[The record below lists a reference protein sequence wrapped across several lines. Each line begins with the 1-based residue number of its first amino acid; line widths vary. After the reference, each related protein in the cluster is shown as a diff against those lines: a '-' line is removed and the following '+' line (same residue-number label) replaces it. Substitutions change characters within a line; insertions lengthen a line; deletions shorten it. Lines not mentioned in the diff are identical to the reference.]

1 MILFI
6 NLNESLIADNDEE
19 LTKFAMLAK
28 FLLLDF
34 SPCLKKGILMVM
46 NECLKIRNKNIEK
59 VLTNLEKEGFLN
71 ILICLYS
78 SSCIDLRRII
88 IDLVKNLTNLE
99 AIKDLNSNGNQA
111 NFSKKLLPFIKENLL
126 NFQINNNNLN
136 RNSNFTQIVKELIA
150 EKVLQKIENEFTNQ
164 INSLVNNKEEKKNF
178 NSNSQEVHTKKKDI
192 SIKEIKDN
200 FPLEN
205 QIESIFY

>member
-1 MILFI
+1 VILFI